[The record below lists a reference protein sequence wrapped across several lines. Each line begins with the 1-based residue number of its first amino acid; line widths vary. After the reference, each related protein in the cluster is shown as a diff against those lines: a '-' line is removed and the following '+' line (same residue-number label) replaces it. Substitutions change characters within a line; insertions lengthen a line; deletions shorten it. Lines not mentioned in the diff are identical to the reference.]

1 MVRTWSIHCQGPW
14 VQSLVREL
22 RSYKPHGAAKKV
34 FKNAT
39 NPFKKKSFYPLTTD
53 TQIFNLFFKIEADH
67 YKYIYIT
74 TTLSLIIVFNL
85 FIQRLHHSLAHF

>member
-22 RSYKPHGAAKKV
+22 RSYKPHGAAKKKV

-39 NPFKKKSFYPLTTD
+39 NPLKKKSHFMPSPD

-74 TTLSLIIVFNL
+74 TTLSVISF
-85 FIQRLHHSLAHF
+85 